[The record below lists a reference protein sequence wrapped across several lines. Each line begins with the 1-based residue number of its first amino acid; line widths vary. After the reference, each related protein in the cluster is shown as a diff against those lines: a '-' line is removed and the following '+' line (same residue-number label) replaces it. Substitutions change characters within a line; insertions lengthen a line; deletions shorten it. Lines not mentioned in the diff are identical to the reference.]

1 MDGFRGY
8 TRTMRLQIRLHQFT
22 RVLKR
27 QTMLRSMM
35 KCLSWKLPL
44 CPQFQFLH
52 LDKWQF
58 KPPCR
63 GCCRRASTTT
73 RLTMTSRP
81 RCSSGLCWDSTR
93 RTPRISG
100 TRCGIGSFHGP
111 VQVRSQCH
119 WLLGY
124 FPCSLWS
131 CVLSVLVMD
140 NDAQHPTLP

>member
-1 MDGFRGY
+1 
-8 TRTMRLQIRLHQFT
+8 MRLQIRLHQFT

-27 QTMLRSMM
+27 QTMPRSMM
-35 KCLSWKLPL
+35 QWLSWKLPL

-52 LDKWQF
+52 LNHVVGCHLLQF

-81 RCSSGLCWDSTR
+81 RCSSGSCWDSTR

-100 TRCGIGSFHGP
+100 TRCGMGSFGGLLH
-111 VQVRSQCH
+111 VRSQSH
-119 WLLGY
+119 WLLGCS
-124 FPCSLWS
+124 PCSLW
-131 CVLSVLVMD
+131 CFVLSVLVMD
-140 NDAQHPTLP
+140 NDGQHPTLP